1 MGCVPLGG
9 IIIEAAKF
17 KMKHICSFKFST
29 FSDQYMNNYTVNI
42 YIHVENGFKFRVIVC
57 HSCCSDGELN
67 LNLRRVTLSNS
78 RAENTPVAMIL
89 SFPETPE

>member
-9 IIIEAAKF
+9 IIIE
-17 KMKHICSFKFST
+17 
-29 FSDQYMNNYTVNI
+29 
-42 YIHVENGFKFRVIVC
+42 G
-57 HSCCSDGELN
+57 
-67 LNLRRVTLSNS
+67 RVTLSNS